1 MRRNWRGTAAAVAAV
16 VLAAACGTRPSG
28 GPQPVALVG
37 SNSQGSR
44 SSAESSRDSRSS
56 PQSSGG
62 SGISGVFP
70 RNPAGGWSGGPLAAQ
85 PAAPRPATGPDSVDP
100 RDTVPFLASD
110 ALGGRGVGT
119 AGLDTAALFISGEFR
134 SIGLEPL
141 PSLGGYY
148 QPLMMT
154 TATALGPN
162 TTLDLGDGKSYV
174 AREDFIPASFSRPG
188 AFSGPVVFV
197 GYGVSAGKEYVYD
210 DYDGVDVG
218 GKVAL
223 AMRFEPHDASG
234 KSRFKPDT
242 WSEMATLGRKA
253 LTAAQHG
260 AAALVLVTPWEYHGF
275 DSLMTFNTHLM
286 EGRATIPVIQV
297 TRPVA
302 EALLKRGEV
311 KDLKSLQE
319 LIDTTGQPHSAELN
333 NVSVSGNIDM
343 KPTVMPVK
351 NIVGVL
357 PGVGPHAD
365 EYVVVGAHYDHLG
378 TGRYGGTLGPRG
390 AIYHGADDNASGT
403 AAVLE
408 LASKMAAGGP
418 RARSILFVTF
428 TGEEEGLIGSE
439 YFVEHPPVPLNKIV
453 GMINMDMVGR
463 LKNENLSIGG
473 TGTAAGF
480 DAMIAGAIAGSPMHL
495 TNIGA
500 GGLGPSDHMSFAL
513 KHVPVLFLFTGL
525 HADYHRPTDT
535 ADKINYDGIDQVV
548 EFADRLAEA
557 MTTMPR
563 QEYVLAADRF
573 SMTIGTGSSGGEG
586 AERKAYL
593 GVIPDFDSSDSTV
606 GVIIQGTMPDSPA
619 AAAGLQG
626 GDLLVQFN
634 QIKLTNLMDLNQALV
649 TARPGDAVT
658 LKVLRG
664 KESLEL
670 HTTLGK
676 H

>member
-1 MRRNWRGTAAAVAAV
+1 
-16 VLAAACGTRPSG
+16 
-28 GPQPVALVG
+28 
-37 SNSQGSR
+37 
-44 SSAESSRDSRSS
+44 
-56 PQSSGG
+56 
-62 SGISGVFP
+62 
-70 RNPAGGWSGGPLAAQ
+70 LAAQ

-403 AAVLE
+403 GPAE
-408 LASKMAAGGP
+408 QDRGDDQHGHGGP
-418 RARSILFVTF
+418 A
-428 TGEEEGLIGSE
+428 EERKSFDRRDG
-439 YFVEHPPVPLNKIV
+439 
-453 GMINMDMVGR
+453 D
-463 LKNENLSIGG
+463 GG
-473 TGTAAGF
+473 GIRRDDRGGDRGQP
-480 DAMIAGAIAGSPMHL
+480 DAPDQHRR
-495 TNIGA
+495 
-500 GGLGPSDHMSFAL
+500 GG
-513 KHVPVLFLFTGL
+513 
-525 HADYHRPTDT
+525 
-535 ADKINYDGIDQVV
+535 I
-548 EFADRLAEA
+548 
-557 MTTMPR
+557 
-563 QEYVLAADRF
+563 
-573 SMTIGTGSSGGEG
+573 G
-586 AERKAYL
+586 AERSYVVRAEACAGAVFVYRASCRL
-593 GVIPDFDSSDSTV
+593 P
-606 GVIIQGTMPDSPA
+606 PA
-619 AAAGLQG
+619 DGHG
-626 GDLLVQFN
+626 GQDQL
-634 QIKLTNLMDLNQALV
+634 
-649 TARPGDAVT
+649 
-658 LKVLRG
+658 
-664 KESLEL
+664 
-670 HTTLGK
+670 
-676 H
+676 